1 MFKNKQAIT
10 RYLYSNLLSGASFS
24 FQLGLQ
30 ALWWSDKIL
39 SKFKYNVRI
48 ASDFAL
54 TDIVFQGCSSFA
66 VILAEWHGIIIAM
79 DI

>member
-1 MFKNKQAIT
+1 MFKNKQAT
-10 RYLYSNLLSGASFS
+10 RYLYSNLLSGGQAFR
-24 FQLGLQ
+24 FNLRLQ

>member
-1 MFKNKQAIT
+1 MFKNKQLPAIYT
-10 RYLYSNLLSGASFS
+10 RIYCRGASFS

-30 ALWWSDKIL
+30 VLWWSDKIL